1 MSIDS
6 KGQEKVSSGDQSRVA
21 LTFVNCIHGE
31 EIFKLHNEPQIME
44 ISLEMKDEG
53 SEYLKKKKS
62 SRCILG

>member
-44 ISLEMKDEG
+44 ISLEMKDA
-53 SEYLKKKKS
+53 SELFKNIYKNEIK
-62 SRCILG
+62 